1 MIKSFL
7 LLNLVLIV
15 MVVSITLHYSQSNR
29 DFEKLGTDGFSLVL
43 FGTKVSDSKEFGK
56 KESTQALQTITE
68 LTSQSKLSLSV
79 AYDESSYN
87 PTYPEMPNLKKMDFV
102 YE

>member
-1 MIKSFL
+1 MALSITTRVAMIKSFL

-15 MVVSITLHYSQSNR
+15 MVVSITLHY
-29 DFEKLGTDGFSLVL
+29 FFYP
-43 FGTKVSDSKEFGK
+43 K

-79 AYDESSYN
+79 AYYESSYN
-87 PTYPEMPNLKKMDFV
+87 PTYPEMPNLKKMDFI